1 MKNRSYSS
9 KFAKTKNGILEHYLN
24 AAINSDD
31 QLINFGIYPNSNTN
45 LSYVQVFLAIAL
57 LINSKSLDF
66 IVTGCTSGQGM
77 MLACNTFPNIQCGY
91 LPTPQDAFLFSHIN
105 NGNVISFPLG
115 LNWGWSGEINFSE
128 TMKALFKQPWG
139 TGYPPSQASRKV
151 KNTTEVK
158 EFNQLNKKSMTS
170 ILPSVDSDLLVP
182 VLKYEP
188 VYNFIIQNGKDTEL
202 VNLIKKLKHS
212 YFN

>member
-1 MKNRSYSS
+1 MKIGLIQASS
-9 KFAKTKNGILEHYLN
+9 QKQKNGILEHYLN

-182 VLKYEP
+182 VLRYEP

>member
-1 MKNRSYSS
+1 MKIGLIQASSQKQKNR
-9 KFAKTKNGILEHYLN
+9 ILEHYLN

-45 LSYVQVFLAIAL
+45 LSYVQVSLAIAL

-105 NGNVISFPLG
+105 NGNVVSFPLG

-139 TGYPPSQASRKV
+139 EGYPPSQASRKV

-158 EFNQLNKKSMTS
+158 ELDQLNKKSMTS
-170 ILPSVDSDLLVP
+170 ILPSVDPDLLVP

-188 VYNFIIQNGKDTEL
+188 VYNFILQNGKDTEL

>member
-1 MKNRSYSS
+1 MKIGLIQASS
-9 KFAKTKNGILEHYLN
+9 QKEKNKTLEHYLN

>member
-1 MKNRSYSS
+1 MKIVLIQASS
-9 KFAKTKNGILEHYLN
+9 QKQKNGILEHYLN

-31 QLINFGIYPNSNTN
+31 QLINFGLYPNSNTN
-45 LSYVQVFLAIAL
+45 LSYVQVSLAIAL

-105 NGNVISFPLG
+105 NGNVVSFPLG

-158 EFNQLNKKSMTS
+158 EFNQLNKKSMIS
-170 ILPSVDSDLLVP
+170 ILPSVDSDLLIP

>member
-1 MKNRSYSS
+1 MKIGLIQASSQKQKNR
-9 KFAKTKNGILEHYLN
+9 ILEHYLN
-24 AAINSDD
+24 ATINSDD

-45 LSYVQVFLAIAL
+45 LSYVQVSLAIAL

-105 NGNVISFPLG
+105 NGNVVSFPLG

-158 EFNQLNKKSMTS
+158 EFNQLNKKSMIS
-170 ILPSVDSDLLVP
+170 ILPSVDPDLLVP

>member
-1 MKNRSYSS
+1 M
-9 KFAKTKNGILEHYLN
+9 
-24 AAINSDD
+24 
-31 QLINFGIYPNSNTN
+31 
-45 LSYVQVFLAIAL
+45 
-57 LINSKSLDF
+57 
-66 IVTGCTSGQGM
+66 IVTGCASGQGM

-105 NGNVISFPLG
+105 NGNVVSFPLG

-139 TGYPPSQASRKV
+139 TGYPPSQATRKV

-158 EFNQLNKKSMTS
+158 ELNQLNKKSMIS
-170 ILPSVDSDLLVP
+170 ILPSVDPDLLIP

-188 VYNFIIQNGKDTEL
+188 VYDFIIKNDTNHEL
-202 VNLIKKLKHS
+202 VDLIQKLKQD

>member
-1 MKNRSYSS
+1 MKIGLIQASS
-9 KFAKTKNGILEHYLN
+9 QKQKNGILEHYLN

-202 VNLIKKLKHS
+202 VNLIKK
-212 YFN
+212 

>member
-1 MKNRSYSS
+1 MKIGLIQESS
-9 KFAKTKNGILEHYLN
+9 QKQKNGILEHYLN

>member
-1 MKNRSYSS
+1 MKIGIIQASS
-9 KFAKTKNGILEHYLN
+9 QKQKNGILEHYLN

-77 MLACNTFPNIQCGY
+77 MLACNTFSNIQCGY

-105 NGNVISFPLG
+105 NGNVVSFPLG

-182 VLKYEP
+182 VLRYEP

>member
-1 MKNRSYSS
+1 M
-9 KFAKTKNGILEHYLN
+9 LEHYLN

>member
-1 MKNRSYSS
+1 MKIGLIQASSQKQKNR
-9 KFAKTKNGILEHYLN
+9 ILEHYLN

-45 LSYVQVFLAIAL
+45 LSYVQVSLAIAL

-105 NGNVISFPLG
+105 NGNVVSFPLG

-139 TGYPPSQASRKV
+139 EGYPPSQASRKV

-158 EFNQLNKKSMTS
+158 ELDQLNKKSMTS
-170 ILPSVDSDLLVP
+170 IPPSVDPDLLVP

-188 VYNFIIQNGKDTEL
+188 VYNFILQNGKDTEL